1 MLLAPLS
8 IQWRDGDG
16 AVINFENQ
24 PWPDP
29 IEGLVLDLDGT
40 IYRGDVPIESAIQ
53 ALHQFRTS
61 AVPTVFM
68 TNNSTKS
75 RADFAAK
82 LTRMGF
88 AADPEQI
95 VNTAYATARYL
106 VENYEQGLIVYVVG
120 APALSREI
128 EETGFVLSSHKP
140 DIVVIGLDR
149 ELTYVKLRT
158 AVRAIL
164 AGAHFIATNP
174 DRLIP
179 EGGELDPGA
188 GTLVAAVEAATRHLT
203 TPEVI
208 GKPESHMPRI
218 ALEMLGSRP
227 DRTVAV
233 GDQILTD
240 VAAAQRA
247 GMFGVLVETGVPI
260 HAFEDVIPS
269 RVISSLLEIPVGNPF
284 RP

>member
-1 MLLAPLS
+1 VN
-8 IQWRDGDG
+8 D
-16 AVINFENQ
+16 FENQ
-24 PWPDP
+24 PWPEP
-29 IEGLVLDLDGT
+29 IEGFVLDLDGT
-40 IYRGDVPIESAIQ
+40 VYRGDVPIESAFE
-53 ALHQFRTS
+53 ALHQIRAS
-61 AVPTVFM
+61 GIPTVFM

-88 AADPEQI
+88 TTEAEEI
-95 VNTAYATARYL
+95 VNTSYATARYL
-106 VENYEQGLIVYVVG
+106 VEHYERGLTAYVLG
-120 APALSREI
+120 APALCREI
-128 EETGFVLSSHKP
+128 EEAGFVLSSHKP

-174 DRLIP
+174 DKLIP
-179 EGGELDPGA
+179 DGGELDPGA
-188 GTLVAAVEAATRHLT
+188 GTLVAAVESATRNVT
-203 TPEVI
+203 TPIVI
-208 GKPESHMPRI
+208 GKPESHMPLI
-218 ALEMLGSRP
+218 ALELLGSRP
-227 DRTVAV
+227 ERTVAV
-233 GDQILTD
+233 GDQIFTD

-260 HAFEDVIPS
+260 HAFEDVIPD
-269 RVISSLLEIPVGNPF
+269 RVISSLLEIPLVHPV